1 MKTYYGYIEAAY
13 AFGALVVGFLVGKI
27 VLDYRN
33 LKKKL
38 SRFGDEEK
46 RR

>member
-13 AFGALVVGFLVGKI
+13 AFAAIVVSFLVAKI

-38 SRFGDEEK
+38 SRFEDQEK